1 MSKFKL
7 PELPYAYNAL
17 ESFID
22 EKTMV
27 IHHSMH
33 HQGYV
38 DKLNSALDGHEAL
51 QKKSVEDL
59 LKNLD
64 SVPEGIRTT
73 VRNTGGGHYNHSFF
87 WEILAKDIKLPENN
101 LSKAI
106 NFSFGSFENFKK
118 EFSSSAVG
126 LFGSGWTWL
135 VLTPE
140 RKLKIINT
148 LNQESPISN
157 GLKPI
162 LTLDVWEH
170 AYYLKYQNRR
180 AEYIEAFFNVINW
193 EKVGKLFS
201 YR

>member
-59 LKNLD
+59 LKNPD
-64 SVPEGIRTT
+64 SVPEGIRTA

-180 AEYIEAFFNVINW
+180 AEYIEAFFNVI
-193 EKVGKLFS
+193 
-201 YR
+201 